1 MAKRI
6 LTCAVTGGAPISDR
20 NPNVPV
26 TPKEIADSAIAA
38 AKAGAAIV
46 HLHARDPETRAGSM
60 RVDLFH
66 EIVGRIRDSG
76 VDVIINLST
85 GDGAMFSPDKDNPML
100 AGPGSNMRRAVERV
114 QHVVELKPEICS
126 LDFNTM
132 WFRTRAF
139 VNSPQMIS
147 EMAALIYAAGV
158 TPELEIFD
166 TGDLHLAAHLM
177 SAGAIR
183 TPAFYQIVLGASFGA
198 NASPETML
206 YMRNLLPAGM
216 QWAAFGIGRHEFP
229 MLAQAM
235 LLGGHSRVGF
245 EDNIWLSA
253 GEIAPSNEALVRKGI
268 SIMNGLG
275 FEHATPAEAR
285 QILGLQGNAVT

>member
-6 LTCAVTGGAPISDR
+6 LTCAVTGGAPVTGR

-26 TPKEIADSAIAA
+26 TPEEIANSAIDA

-46 HLHARDPETRAGSM
+46 HLHARDPQTKAGSM
-60 RVDLFH
+60 RVDLFQ

-85 GDGAMFSPDKDNPML
+85 GDGAMFAPDKYDPSI

-114 QHVVELKPEICS
+114 AHVVDLKPEICS

-139 VNSPQMIS
+139 VNSPEMIA
-147 EMAALIYAAGV
+147 EMANFIYEAGV

-166 TGDLHLAAHLM
+166 TGDLHLAKHMM
-177 SAGAIR
+177 SSGAIR
-183 TPAFYQIVLGASFGA
+183 SPAFFQIVLGSSFGA
-198 NASPETML
+198 SASTETML
-206 YMRNLLPAGM
+206 YMRNLLPPGM
-216 QWAAFGIGRHEFP
+216 EWAAFGIGRDEFP

-235 LLGGHSRVGF
+235 ILGGHSRVGF
-245 EDNIWLSA
+245 EDNLWLA
-253 GEIAPSNEALVRKGI
+253 RGELAPSNAALVEKGVH
-268 SIMNGLG
+268 IMGQLG
-275 FEHATPAEAR
+275 FDPATPAEAR
-285 QILGLQGNAVT
+285 TILGLTPL